1 MQEVFLPTLVH
12 TNLIRITSLICS
24 TLLMCHG
31 NVGPLRKPYCG
42 SYVSEL
48 MSCKYNDMINT
59 VMDSFR
65 QLDCGYHA
73 QQLSNIFILLQSPFV
88 LDTRTVPKSKM
99 LNSQYQ
105 ATLILITLCTF
116 VIT

>member
-24 TLLMCHG
+24 TLLICHG
-31 NVGPLRKPYCG
+31 DVGPLRKPYCA

-65 QLDCGYHA
+65 QLDCGYHP
-73 QQLSNIFILLQSPFV
+73 QQLSNIFILLQSQFYWMQEQFQNP
-88 LDTRTVPKSKM
+88 T
-99 LNSQYQ
+99 
-105 ATLILITLCTF
+105 C
-116 VIT
+116 